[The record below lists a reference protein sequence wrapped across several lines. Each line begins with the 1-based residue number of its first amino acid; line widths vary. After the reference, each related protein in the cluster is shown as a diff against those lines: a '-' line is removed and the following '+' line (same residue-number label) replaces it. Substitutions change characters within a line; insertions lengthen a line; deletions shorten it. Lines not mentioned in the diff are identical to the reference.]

1 MEVDQA
7 GAWVRIGARLYD
19 PLLAVG
25 ERAGMRKRR
34 AALLAGARGRVLE
47 IGAGTGLNLSH
58 YPVAVEEL
66 VLTEPAGPMARR
78 LERRVRALDRRVQVV
93 PAAAEELPFADDS
106 FDTAVSTLVLCTVQD
121 PERSIAELIR
131 VLRPGGTLLAI
142 EHGPSSS
149 PRWAAVQRMLEP
161 PWKVFACGCHVTR
174 RITEQ
179 LSAAGFRIKDLRA
192 EKWRGMIPIVKP
204 LSVLRATAPSRIMS
218 TNPSGQAGPW
228 SARGSGNP
236 VE

>member
-1 MEVDQA
+1 MSEMSRSGGPFDVMEVDQA

-19 PLLAVG
+19 PLLALG

-34 AALLAGARGRVLE
+34 AALLAGACGRVLE
-47 IGAGTGLNLSH
+47 IGAGTGLNLPH
-58 YPVAVEEL
+58 YPDNVEEL
-66 VLTEPAGPMARR
+66 VLTEPASPMARR

-121 PERSIAELIR
+121 PERAVAELIR

-142 EHGPSSS
+142 EHGPSRS
-149 PRWAAVQRMLEP
+149 PRWAALQRMLER
-161 PWKVFACGCHVTR
+161 PWKAFACGCHVTR
-174 RITEQ
+174 RIPEQ
-179 LSAAGFRIKDLRA
+179 LSAAGFQIKDLRA

-204 LSVLRATAPSRIMS
+204 LSVLRATPD
-218 TNPSGQAGPW
+218 
-228 SARGSGNP
+228 
-236 VE
+236 

>member
-1 MEVDQA
+1 MTVDQA
-7 GAWVRIGARLYD
+7 GAWARIGARLYD
-19 PLLAVG
+19 PLLAMG
-25 ERAGMRKRR
+25 ERAGMRKQR

-58 YPVAVEEL
+58 YPGTVEEL

-78 LERRVRALDRRVQVV
+78 LERRVRALDRSVQVV
-93 PAAAEELPFADDS
+93 AAAAEDLPFADDS

-121 PERSIAELIR
+121 PERSVAELIR

-161 PWKVFACGCHVTR
+161 PWKAFACGCHVTR
-174 RITEQ
+174 RITEE
-179 LSAAGFRIKDLRA
+179 LGAAGFRIKDLRD

-204 LSVLRATAPSRIMS
+204 LSILRATAP
-218 TNPSGQAGPW
+218 
-228 SARGSGNP
+228 
-236 VE
+236 

>member
-1 MEVDQA
+1 MDLEQA

-19 PLLAVG
+19 PLLVLG
-25 ERAGMRKRR
+25 ERAGMRQRR
-34 AALLAGARGRVLE
+34 AALLTGARGRVLE
-47 IGAGTGLNLSH
+47 IGAGTGLNLPH
-58 YPVAVEEL
+58 YPFSVEEL

-78 LERRVRALDRRVQVV
+78 LERRVRALDRHVQVV

-131 VLRPGGTLLAI
+131 VLKPGGTLLAI
-142 EHGPSSS
+142 EHGPSTS

-161 PWKVFACGCHVTR
+161 PWKGFACGCHVTR
-174 RITEQ
+174 RIPEQ
-179 LSAAGFRIKDLRA
+179 LSVAGFQIKDLRA

-204 LSVLRATAPSRIMS
+204 LSIVRATAPSRIPAA
-218 TNPSGQAGPW
+218 NPSGQGERW
-228 SARGSGNP
+228 
-236 VE
+236 

>member
-1 MEVDQA
+1 MSRSGGPFDVMEVDQA

-19 PLLAVG
+19 PLLALG

-47 IGAGTGLNLSH
+47 IGAGTGLNLPH
-58 YPVAVEEL
+58 YPGNVEEL

-121 PERSIAELIR
+121 PERAVAELIR
-131 VLRPGGTLLAI
+131 VLRPGGILLAI

-149 PRWAAVQRMLEP
+149 PRWAAVQRLLEP
-161 PWKVFACGCHVTR
+161 PWKAFACGCHVTR
-174 RITEQ
+174 RIPEQ
-179 LSAAGFRIKDLRA
+179 LGAAGFQVKDLRA

-204 LSVLRATAPSRIMS
+204 LSVLRATPD
-218 TNPSGQAGPW
+218 
-228 SARGSGNP
+228 
-236 VE
+236 